1 MTGKIKWDVQDVL
14 DAATKAVKPNSGGG
28 RQLLGQL
35 KEQAQKLGR
44 ILPGRR

>member
-1 MTGKIKWDVQDVL
+1 MTGKIKWEVQDVL

-28 RQLLGQL
+28 RQLLWQL